1 MALPSIESDLR
12 SWSREVLEQP
22 SKYLKG
28 MPPCPYAKQAWKQDK
43 VMVVELEDIIL
54 QADKYCFD
62 FDAFEKDLVILAS
75 YNLPDMTEFAE
86 FTKRLNHKFVALHC
100 MQFHP
105 DYGAEDAELDFLFD
119 NEWESSIDEE
129 YCMLFIQDLE
139 LVINASDKLDP
150 LGYYEAY
157 PSAEYEALVVDRKR
171 RMTWR

>member
-62 FDAFEKDLVILAS
+62 FDAF
-75 YNLPDMTEFAE
+75 
-86 FTKRLNHKFVALHC
+86 
-100 MQFHP
+100 
-105 DYGAEDAELDFLFD
+105 
-119 NEWESSIDEE
+119 
-129 YCMLFIQDLE
+129 
-139 LVINASDKLDP
+139 
-150 LGYYEAY
+150 
-157 PSAEYEALVVDRKR
+157 DRI
-171 RMTWR
+171 WLS